1 MPTKI
6 KPVAPGGCKPF
17 VLQVMVMSPEAGFKF
32 ELLVEK
38 SCTAENQA
46 LFKLVFDLYKEIEN
60 EFVQVVHVSYTPG
73 AAETQ
78 QISGIKQ
85 TIKNGV
91 NSQQASIATSKLA
104 PKVISITNSGQAT
117 SADEKEVNG
126 HMAAIAA
133 AGAPAVASAPGA

>member
-17 VLQVMVMSPEAGFKF
+17 VLQVMVMSPQAGFKF

-38 SCTAENQA
+38 SCTADNQA
-46 LFKLVFDLYKEIEN
+46 LFKLVFDLYKEIEG

-73 AAETQ
+73 PAETQ
-78 QISGIKQ
+78 QIRGIKQ
-85 TIKNGV
+85 TIRNGV
-91 NSQQASIATSKLA
+91 NGAQAEIATAKLA
-104 PKVISITNSGQAT
+104 PKVITIANSGQT
-117 SADEKEVNG
+117 TPEDEKEVNG

-133 AGAPAVASAPGA
+133 AGMPAVVAAPGA